1 LSEQEEVEAFDFLKG
16 EVFKK
21 HLKDLRD
28 GVSLSAGTNSSDS
41 SASASAAP
49 LMPSALSGGTSTL
62 AAGAAVMASASLSR
76 TSAPA
81 AAVAAMPSAS
91 PGSSTG
97 KASPRSST
105 DLEQGAGPSLPKR
118 LQLISYF
125 KIPEKPSGPA
135 EQNSF
140 DDMFCN
146 DIEKVCTLYEPLRYR
161 CTTFEVLRPV
171 LNFFYLL
178 LLISQDLDP

>member
-1 LSEQEEVEAFDFLKG
+1 MLSEQEVEAFDFLKG

-21 HLKDLRD
+21 HLKDLKD
-28 GVSLSAGTNSSDS
+28 GVSLSAGTSS
-41 SASASAAP
+41 SASAAP
-49 LMPSALSGGTSTL
+49 LMPSALSSGTSTS
-62 AAGAAVMASASLSR
+62 AAGAAAMASASSSR

-81 AAVAAMPSAS
+81 AAVVAMPSAS
-91 PGSSTG
+91 PGSSTV
-97 KASPRSST
+97 KVSPRSST
-105 DLEQGAGPSLPKR
+105 DLEPGAGPSLPKR
-118 LQLISYF
+118 LQLFSYF

-161 CTTFEVLRPV
+161 CTTFEVLRP
-171 LNFFYLL
+171 FFNLKKFFMSY
-178 LLISQDLDP
+178 